1 MGTRVLR
8 GTAVWAGAG
17 PRCALAAKL
26 TLANR
31 NENAE
36 EVIFS
41 GEEEGCQEEGHQE
54 EGCEEEEVT
63 IQDLARPQGIG
74 RRPVG
79 QSPNDSEA
87 EAFGLAGRS
96 DLNAMRSRLRIAA
109 QTAKRSRETVTGGIG
124 SGLAV
129 FLQFAA
135 TTRLG
140 KGGSFASWR

>member
-1 MGTRVLR
+1 MGRAL
-8 GTAVWAGAG
+8 G

-63 IQDLARPQGIG
+63 FLDLARPQGIG

-79 QSPNDSEA
+79 QSPNNST
-87 EAFGLAGRS
+87 AGVPI
-96 DLNAMRSRLRIAA
+96 L
-109 QTAKRSRETVTGGIG
+109 EGG
-124 SGLAV
+124 S
-129 FLQFAA
+129 A
-135 TTRLG
+135 TTRCAR
-140 KGGSFASWR
+140 ASASPHQRRSEVERP

>member
-1 MGTRVLR
+1 VARPHGPCF
-8 GTAVWAGAG
+8 GA
-17 PRCALAAKL
+17 RCALAAKL

-63 IQDLARPQGIG
+63 FLDLARPQGIG

-79 QSPNDSEA
+79 QSPTDSK
-87 EAFGLAGRS
+87 S
-96 DLNAMRSRLRIAA
+96 
-109 QTAKRSRETVTGGIG
+109 
-124 SGLAV
+124 
-129 FLQFAA
+129 
-135 TTRLG
+135 
-140 KGGSFASWR
+140 